1 VTDPSRQGGDAPPLK
16 PRRGAQRLVRR
27 FDRLLSP
34 LVLIVSVLI
43 WHMAVKAFAIPAFI
57 LPPPLE
63 VWDALV
69 AGLWTSPFD
78 RSGFTYHAAITIS
91 EALLGFVIGSAVGI
105 VLGFLIASSKLIERV
120 VLPYIVGFQSL
131 PKVALAPLLV
141 IWFGF
146 GVEGKVI
153 ITSVITF
160 FPLLINSITGYRAV
174 DRDRIDLARSCNA
187 TQLQILWKI
196 IVPSALPYIFAG
208 LNIASVLAI
217 LGAIV
222 GEFVGA
228 QSGLGMLLMQYNQS
242 MQIAPVFALL
252 LILAV
257 VGYLAN
263 ASIRWLELKLCFW
276 AQGSGP
282 VTEG

>member
-1 VTDPSRQGGDAPPLK
+1 MTSSDAGPKPPPKRRRSR
-16 PRRGAQRLVRR
+16 RL
-27 FDRLLSP
+27 DLILSP
-34 LVLIVSVLI
+34 LILAALLLL
-43 WHMAVKAFAIPAFI
+43 WHFATTEFSIPAFI

-63 VWDALV
+63 VWRSLV
-69 AGLWTSPFD
+69 AGLSAGPFD
-78 RSGFTYHAAITIS
+78 RAGFLYHAGVTFS
-91 EALLGFVIGSAVGI
+91 EAA
-105 VLGFLIASSKLIERV
+105 LGFLIGSTVGVVLGFTIASSRLVERI

-146 GVEGKVI
+146 GTEGKVV

-160 FPLLINSITGYRAV
+160 FPLLINSMAGYQAV
-174 DRDRIDLARSCNA
+174 DPDRIDLARSCNA
-187 TQLQILWKI
+187 TRLQILQKI
-196 IVPSALPYIFAG
+196 ILPSSLPYIFAG

-242 MQIAPVFALL
+242 LQIAPVFSVL
-252 LILAV
+252 LILALM
-257 VGYLAN
+257 GY
-263 ASIRWLELKLCFW
+263 ASNFAIRSLERRLCFW
-276 AQGSGP
+276 AQRATLVANS
-282 VTEG
+282 ES

>member
-1 VTDPSRQGGDAPPLK
+1 MTPKSRKQRRAPSFF
-16 PRRGAQRLVRR
+16 VRR
-27 FDRLLSP
+27 FDLFLSP
-34 LVLIVSVLI
+34 AVLVASVLI
-43 WHMAVKAFAIPAFI
+43 WHFVTTEFAVPAFI
-57 LPPPLE
+57 LPPPLD
-63 VWDALV
+63 VWNSLV
-69 AGLWTSPFD
+69 AGLATSPFD
-78 RSGFTYHAAITIS
+78 RGGFTYHAAITIW
-91 EALLGFVIGSAVGI
+91 EALLGFVFGSVVGI
-105 VLGFLIASSKLIERV
+105 LLGFLVASSRLIERV
-120 VLPYIVGFQSL
+120 ALPYIVGFQSL

-146 GVEGKVI
+146 GVEGKVM

-160 FPLLINSITGYRAV
+160 FPLLINSITGYRSV

-187 TQLQILWKI
+187 TSLQILWKI
-196 IVPSALPYIFAG
+196 ILPSSMPYIFAG

-242 MQIAPVFALL
+242 MQIAPVFAIL
-252 LILAV
+252 LILAA

-263 ASIRWLELKLCFW
+263 AGIRLLEKKFCFW
-276 AQGSGP
+276 AQRSAP
-282 VTEG
+282 VAEG

>member
-1 VTDPSRQGGDAPPLK
+1 VSASEAPERT
-16 PRRGAQRLVRR
+16 RRNA
-27 FDRLLSP
+27 LLSRLD
-34 LVLIVSVLI
+34 LVLSPIVLVASIVI
-43 WHMAVKAFAIPAFI
+43 WQLVTTEFRIPVFI
-57 LPPPLE
+57 LPPPAD
-63 VWDALV
+63 VWDSLV
-69 AGLWTSPFD
+69 AGLSTGPFD
-78 RSGFTYHAAITIS
+78 RAGFLYHTGVTVAEAA
-91 EALLGFVIGSAVGI
+91 AGFVLGSAIGI
-105 VLGFLIASSKLIERV
+105 LLGFLIASSRLFERIA
-120 VLPYIVGFQSL
+120 LPYIVGFQSL

-146 GVEGKVI
+146 GIEGKVM

-160 FPLLINSITGYRAV
+160 FPLLINSMAGYRSV

-187 TQLQILWKI
+187 SSPQILWKI
-196 IVPSALPYIFAG
+196 ILPSAMPFIFAG

-252 LILAV
+252 FILAV
-257 VGYLAN
+257 VGYAAN
-263 ASIRWLELKLCFW
+263 AGIRSLEKRFCFW
-276 AQGSGP
+276 AQPSAP
-282 VTEG
+282 VAEG

>member
-1 VTDPSRQGGDAPPLK
+1 MTRKRSSRSPTSPFLA
-16 PRRGAQRLVRR
+16 RRLDLV
-27 FDRLLSP
+27 LSP
-34 LVLIVSVLI
+34 IVLVVSIVL
-43 WHMAVKAFAIPAFI
+43 WHVATSRFAIPMFI
-57 LPPPLE
+57 LPPPLD
-63 VWDALV
+63 VWNALV
-69 AGLWTSPFD
+69 DGLSTSPFD
-78 RSGFTYHAAITIS
+78 RAGFTYHAAITIW
-91 EALLGFVIGSAVGI
+91 EAVLGFLLGSAVGI
-105 VLGFLIASSKLIERV
+105 LLGFVVASSRLIERLA
-120 VLPYIVGFQSL
+120 LPYIVGFQSL

-146 GVEGKVI
+146 GIEGKVM

-160 FPLLINSITGYRAV
+160 FPLLINSMAGYRSV

-187 TQLQILWKI
+187 SSPQILWKI
-196 IVPSALPYIFAG
+196 ILPSAMPFIFAG

-252 LILAV
+252 FILAV
-257 VGYLAN
+257 VGYAAN
-263 ASIRWLELKLCFW
+263 AGIRSLEKRFCFW
-276 AQGSGP
+276 AQPSAP
-282 VTEG
+282 VAEG

>member
-1 VTDPSRQGGDAPPLK
+1 VTPKRAP
-16 PRRGAQRLVRR
+16 RSRLVLFVARR
-27 FDRLLSP
+27 PDLILSP
-34 LVLIVSVLI
+34 VVLVVSVLL
-43 WHMAVKAFAIPAFI
+43 WHVATTHFAIPVFI
-57 LPPPLE
+57 LPPPLD
-63 VWDALV
+63 VWHALV
-69 AGLWTSPFD
+69 DGLSTSPFD
-78 RSGFTYHAAITIS
+78 RAGFTYHTAVTLA
-91 EALLGFVIGSAVGI
+91 EAVLGFLLGSAVGI
-105 VLGFLIASSKLIERV
+105 LLGFIVASSRLIERLA
-120 VLPYIVGFQSL
+120 LPYIVGFQSL

-146 GVEGKVI
+146 GVEGKVM

-160 FPLLINSITGYRAV
+160 FPLLINSITGYRSV

-187 TQLQILWKI
+187 TTLQILWKI
-196 IVPSALPYIFAG
+196 ILPSSLPYIFAG

-242 MQIAPVFALL
+242 MQIAPVFAVL

-263 ASIRWLELKLCFW
+263 MGIRALERRFCFW
-276 AQGSGP
+276 AERSAP
-282 VTEG
+282 IAEG